1 MCRAS
6 ETTAQEKAMHPFPV
20 DPKQIRDPLEDQ
32 PDASAPQRSEAEPM
46 PMRRRSRDAGR
57 AVLGVLF
64 VALIAVVLV
73 ALL

>member
-1 MCRAS
+1 
-6 ETTAQEKAMHPFPV
+6 MHPFPV

-32 PDASAPQRSEAEPM
+32 PDASAPSQSDPDAM
-46 PMRRRSRDAGR
+46 PMRRRPGDARR
-57 AVLGVLF
+57 ALLGVLF